1 MKYAKGES
9 YQHWYYYTLFSIFN
23 DNAVIRIYL
32 WCNEVGEETEQKY
45 QMSMYLYIYVSI
57 CMYMLVFVYSEVVDI
72 YNKYNISCHS
82 ING

>member
-1 MKYAKGES
+1 MKYAKGKS
-9 YQHWYYYTLFSIFN
+9 YQHWYYYILFSIFS

-57 CMYMLVFVYSEVVDI
+57 CIKWCCWYI
-72 YNKYNISCHS
+72 YNKYNISCH
-82 ING
+82 IVLTDKW